1 MVHSRA
7 APLAIFV
14 LSVAI
19 VGAALL
25 AQYWGGLRP
34 CELCLYE
41 RWPYYV
47 VALVALI
54 AAVVGGRGTSR
65 AVLALAGLLFAAGA
79 VLAFYHAGVEF
90 HWFAGPGACT
100 GAALDT
106 SSAAAL
112 RAQLLATPP
121 VRCDE
126 VQWSLFGISLAG
138 WNFVASVIL
147 AAFCWLAPAL
157 TISAAC
163 T

>member
-1 MVHSRA
+1 M
-7 APLAIFV
+7 
-14 LSVAI
+14 
-19 VGAALL
+19 
-25 AQYWGGLRP
+25 
-34 CELCLYE
+34 
-41 RWPYYV
+41 
-47 VALVALI
+47 ALI

-126 VQWSLFGISLAG
+126 VQWSIFGVSMAGLNLLA
-138 WNFVASVIL
+138 SIL
-147 AAFCWLAPAL
+147 LALLAWRLSARMRPA
-157 TISAAC
+157 
-163 T
+163 